1 MREDD
6 QRQHRLERL
15 DALAA
20 RRWALTTRAVF
31 AARRGEIDALNVFP
45 VPDGDTGT
53 NLYLTL
59 DAALDAVRGDARSGT
74 GEPASRTSPDLAR
87 DADSLARATLLAA
100 RGNSG
105 VILSQLVRGLSEVVG
120 QASDRGEG
128 VDGRT
133 LARALRRASDL
144 ARASVTR
151 PVEGTILSVA
161 TEAAAAA
168 EKVSTDPAAGLYDV
182 AAAALGAAREAL
194 DATTAQLPALTRA
207 GVVDAGAAGYVLVLE
222 SLVHVI
228 SGAGARGT
236 RPSPPWRSWREGWAG
251 DLGELGR
258 PRWSPSTA
266 VPGDGDGE
274 DDGPSYEVMFLLSDS
289 APARV
294 ETMRQVLDGLGS
306 SLLVVGGPDLWN
318 VHVHVDDV
326 GAALEAGVE
335 AGRPH
340 RIRVT
345 HLAEQRGRR
354 GSDPVTPVAVVACA
368 PGEGLADLFRAAGAG
383 VVRSAPGRRASAGQ
397 ILDEIRAVHALSV
410 IVLPN
415 DSDTQLAAEAAA
427 RAAADEGIEV
437 HVVRARAV
445 VQGVA
450 ALAVF
455 DPSAGPAG
463 NLLAM
468 SSAAAATRHGA
479 VTVASRDAL
488 TDAGPCQPGDV
499 LGLVD
504 GEIVVVGSDLVRVGV
519 EVLDRLLGSG
529 GELLTVVTGEDAPPG
544 LGGAIAAAAHTRR
557 RDVEASVIHGGQATY
572 PLLLGV
578 E

>member
-1 MREDD
+1 VSEDD
-6 QRQHRLERL
+6 QGRQRLERL

-31 AARRGEIDALNVFP
+31 AARRSEIDALNVFP

-59 DAALDAVRGDARSGT
+59 DSALDAVRGGGAARATAGQ
-74 GEPASRTSPDLAR
+74 PDLAR
-87 DADSLARATLLAA
+87 DAESLARATLLAA

-120 QASDRGEG
+120 QEADRAGG
-128 VDGRT
+128 LDGAA
-133 LARALRRASDL
+133 LARAMRRASDL

-161 TEAAAAA
+161 TAAAGAA
-168 EKVSTDPAAGLYDV
+168 EGAAAGPGATLYDV
-182 AAAALGAAREAL
+182 AGAALSAARTAL
-194 DATTAQLPALTRA
+194 DETTAQLPALARA

-222 SLVHVI
+222 SLLHVI
-228 SGAGARGT
+228 SGAGTHGRAG
-236 RPSPPWRSWREGWAG
+236 G
-251 DLGELGR
+251 DLGPLAR
-258 PRWSPSTA
+258 PQWAPSE
-266 VPGDGDGE
+266 VPAEGGPE
-274 DDGPSYEVMFLLSDS
+274 DAAGPTHEVMFLLADSDTG
-289 APARV
+289 RV
-294 ETMRQVLDGLGS
+294 TELRKALDDLGD

-326 GAALEAGVE
+326 GAALEVGMQ

-345 HLAEQRGRR
+345 HLAERSGPRR
-354 GSDPVTPVAVVACA
+354 SGPVTPVAVVACA
-368 PGEGLADLFRAAGAG
+368 PGEGLADVFRASGAG
-383 VVRSAPGRRASAGQ
+383 VVYSAPGRRASAGQ
-397 ILDEIRAVHALSV
+397 ILDEIHAVHALSV

-427 RAAADEGIEV
+427 RAAADEGVEV
-437 HVVRARAV
+437 HVVPSHAV

-455 DPSAGPAG
+455 DPARGPHA
-463 NLLAM
+463 NLQAM
-468 SSAAAATRHGA
+468 RRAAAATRHGA
-479 VTVASRDAL
+479 VSVASREAL
-488 TDAGPCQPGDV
+488 TDAGRCRPGDV

-504 GEIVVVGSDLVRVGV
+504 GEIVLVGSDLARVGG
-519 EVLDRLLGSG
+519 EVLERLLGSG
-529 GELLTVVTGEDAPPG
+529 GELLTVVTGSDAPAG
-544 LGGAIAAAAHTRR
+544 LGGALAAAARSRR
-557 RDVEASVIHGGQATY
+557 RDVEVSVIHGGQPTY